1 MKKITIWDIKRK
13 NTVWQVKTKRSSQK
27 PPASMEGN
35 FQIFL
40 DEFLKSYFCM
50 IMKEENEWKREWI
63 ELALEEYRDV
73 AEREK
78 MTSLPSNSLLSLQ
91 NCLRSEIGKRLKQ
104 TSKDPHFRSFVA
116 EVELLEL
123 IAREKEEKERKRK
136 KKKEENKKRK
146 KKEEKQKMA
155 ENAEN
160 ANLENLE
167 NIQKEKKV
175 QEEEIESIFTPKDD
189 LDSLDPDDRDVE
201 IFKKFCLGTR
211 FHFFIFIK
219 I

>member
-1 MKKITIWDIKRK
+1 MHQ
-13 NTVWQVKTKRSSQK
+13 NQ
-27 PPASMEGN
+27 
-35 FQIFL
+35 
-40 DEFLKSYFCM
+40 
-50 IMKEENEWKREWI
+50 EENEWKREWI

-78 MTSLPSNSLLSLQ
+78 MTSLPSSSLLSLQ

-146 KKEEKQKMA
+146 KKEEKQRA
-155 ENAEN
+155 ETQSAE
-160 ANLENLE
+160 NLENLE
-167 NIQKEKKV
+167 NVRNEKKV
-175 QEEEIESIFTPKDD
+175 QEEEIESIFIPKDD
-189 LDSLDPDDRDVE
+189 IDSLDPDDRDVE
-201 IFKKFCLGTR
+201 IFKKFCLGKR
-211 FHFFIFIK
+211 FRYSCFYAQVIYTSMAN
-219 I
+219 